1 MDPTTLIT
9 FLFRAPPGVRAVEIL
24 GSWDNF
30 RQPYVMHH
38 DRRRGHGAWSG
49 CFRFENI
56 IFDGISNGDLVVN
69 ARPRRGGLKQGG
81 TYWYYYRLDYDVDAF
96 DDGKEY
102 TTACPLLPGQPVNV
116 IEIPVEMMPPPS
128 RRQSA
133 CLEFENVEGTLASLK
148 SMPRYAL
155 NRPQQTLDPDAKFA
169 ALEPPPVSK
178 VHGRCVSDLAL
189 SGRLE
194 GMPPSLAEAQA
205 SPAESSAKETVQAE
219 TLKSFETKSAYQS
232 IYSGGWR
239 SRASSDAQSSISN
252 GHPEEASNATCDRL
266 SPLRSFPMPA
276 NGGVS
281 AMAPEFE
288 HFNFNFRAAA
298 SPHEWAPGPLAEDNG
313 EYDDDDDDSNY
324 GPRSVRDVQMYG
336 SRPTTSYSNSSQDFW
351 RPRVHC
357 IVSGD
362 IKQRWIEAPQ
372 GTAGS
377 QAPDDSCGSP
387 LTSDV
392 WSPTF
397 SAATVSSSGGGMS
410 TPSRRSAG
418 YNHNEAQATQDDHK
432 DSHLASRDASD
443 RSSAVR
449 IASADSSPR
458 EEQPSVDHDIHR
470 TPTFGAYALPLP
482 ALESVQSLGKV
493 STNTGSLHCAL
504 SPLPLQSFL
513 PEISTGSMADD
524 IFSELGYLSQ
534 SIS

>member
-9 FLFRAPPGVRAVEIL
+9 FLFRAPPGIRAVELL

-49 CFRFENI
+49 CFKFENI
-56 IFDGISNGDLVVN
+56 MFDGNINGDLVVN
-69 ARPRRGGLKQGG
+69 TRPRRGGLKQGG
-81 TYWYYYRLDYDVDAF
+81 TYWYYYRLNYDVDAF

-102 TTACPLLPGQPVNV
+102 TTGCPLLPGQPVNV
-116 IEIPVEMMPPPS
+116 IEVPIEMMPPPS

-133 CLEFENVEGTLASLK
+133 CLGFDNVEGTLASLK

-155 NRPQQTLDPDAKFA
+155 NRPQQTMDPDTKFA

-189 SGRLE
+189 SGRLQ
-194 GMPPSLAEAQA
+194 GTPPLLAEAQV
-205 SPAESSAKETVQAE
+205 SPAESSAKEIAQSE
-219 TLKSFETKSAYQS
+219 TRRSSENKSAYRS

-252 GHPEEASNATCDRL
+252 GHPDEASNANFDNPN
-266 SPLRSFPMPA
+266 PLRSFPMPA
-276 NGGVS
+276 DGNVS
-281 AMAPEFE
+281 AVAPTFE
-288 HFNFNFRAAA
+288 HFNFDFRAAS
-298 SPHEWAPGPLAEDNG
+298 SPHDEAPSPLAEDNG
-313 EYDDDDDDSNY
+313 EDDDDDDSKY
-324 GPRSVRDVQMYG
+324 GPLSIRDVQMYG

-351 RPRVHC
+351 RPRVHS
-357 IVSGD
+357 IVSGENQ
-362 IKQRWIEAPQ
+362 QRWSEAPQ

-377 QAPDDSCGSP
+377 QAPGDGCGTP
-387 LTSDV
+387 LASDNV

-397 SAATVSSSGGGMS
+397 SAATVSSSGGGMN
-410 TPSRRSAG
+410 TPFRLSAG
-418 YNHNEAQATQDDHK
+418 YNHNDAQATHDDHR
-432 DSHLASRDASD
+432 DHHLASSDASG

-449 IASADSSPR
+449 IASADASPR
-458 EEQPSVDHDIHR
+458 EEPPSMDHDIHR
-470 TPTFGAYALPLP
+470 TLTFGAYALPLP

-493 STNTGSLHCAL
+493 STNTGSLRGTI

-524 IFSELGYLSQ
+524 IFNELGYLSE